1 MSDTDTEV
9 IPKLCKYLYT
19 HLKEKLP
26 FPKLIMEVMRQLE
39 GAYALLIK
47 SVHYPGEVVACK
59 CGSPLIIGFAASS
72 ASQPLMHQFMNSSEI
87 GCHAASME
95 CWLASDASAVVEH
108 TKKVIVMEDNDVLH
122 ICQGGYG
129 IFNADNSNKES
140 AVHRVVQTL
149 EIEMEQIKKGGFDH
163 YMQKEIHEQPASLL
177 QTMRGRTN
185 FKRVDDVNPFLY
197 PRVVLGGLAQYMDT
211 IRRCR
216 RILFVA
222 CGTSYHA
229 CLASRQTVEEM
240 CDVPV
245 VLEVSSD
252 FADRKCPIFRDDTC
266 VFVSQS
272 GETAD
277 TLLALNYSKVYTD
290 SHGPACRT
298 RMCAVKRS
306 VTGGNDKHCGKCH

>member
-9 IPKLCKYLYT
+9 IPKLCKYLYAN
-19 HLKEKLP
+19 LGEKLP
-26 FPKLIMEVMRQLE
+26 FPKLVMEVMRQLE

-47 SVHYPGEVVACK
+47 STHYPNEFVACK
-59 CGSPLIIGFAASS
+59 RGSPLIIGFAASS
-72 ASQPLMHQFMNSSEI
+72 TPQPLIHHVMGSDDI
-87 GCHAASME
+87 GCHAESME
-95 CWLASDASAVVEH
+95 CWLASDASAVIEH

-122 ICQGGYG
+122 VCQGGYG
-129 IFNADNSNKES
+129 IFNADNSNENR
-140 AVHRVVQTL
+140 AVDRIVQTL
-149 EIEMEQIKKGGFDH
+149 EIEMEQIKKGGYDH
-163 YMQKEIHEQPASLL
+163 YMQKEIHEQPASLQ

-185 FKRVDDVNPFLY
+185 FKSADGVNPFLY
-197 PRVVLGGLAQYMDT
+197 PRVTLGGLAQYIDT

-216 RILFVA
+216 RIVFVA

-229 CLASRQTVEEM
+229 CLATRQTVEEM

-252 FADRKCPIFRDDTC
+252 FVDRKCPIFRDDTC

-277 TLLALNYSKVYTD
+277 TLHALNYSKVTL
-290 SHGPACRT
+290 PE
-298 RMCAVKRS
+298 
-306 VTGGNDKHCGKCH
+306 VT